1 MIFSNVSTS
10 TNIIVAVIVFVL
22 LAILE
27 PFLESWLHRLLA
39 ANQLLQWCWDQLVA
53 PLLRAGTLI
62 ILVYL
67 AYPEIF
73 NLGVAPT
80 IGVLIAEQ
88 QDHTL
93 SLLSVL
99 CLTGFLATFIPKL
112 GIKSEIILPIQAC
125 LLCGL
130 LFSALTN
137 YLGVTTTT
145 LWPGTDIFLLIVCV
159 VYFGRR
165 LNQIIAKTHG
175 HRLDSLLRTQGS
187 GLVIAS
193 AIKLL
198 TQVPIILF
206 FGQGLGRQLAI

>member
-1 MIFSNVSTS
+1 MIFFNVVTS
-10 TNIIVAVIVFVL
+10 TNVIVAIIIFVL

-27 PFLESWLHRLLA
+27 PTLESWLHRLLA
-39 ANQLLQWCWDQLVA
+39 TNQLLQWCWDQLVA
-53 PLLRAGTLI
+53 PLLRAGILI
-62 ILVYL
+62 MLVYL

-80 IGVLIAEQ
+80 IGELIAEQ
-88 QDHTL
+88 QEHTS
-93 SLLSVL
+93 SLLSML
-99 CLTGFLATFIPKL
+99 CLTGFLTTFIPKL
-112 GIKSEIILPIQAC
+112 GLKSEIILTIQAC

-145 LWPGTDIFLLIVCV
+145 LWPGIDIFLLIVCV
-159 VYFGRR
+159 AYFGHR
-165 LNQIIAKTHG
+165 LSQIIAKTHG
-175 HRLDSLLRTQGS
+175 NRLDSLLRTQGS

-198 TQVPIILF
+198 TQVPIILL
-206 FGQGLGRQLAI
+206 FGQGLGRQLTI